1 LSHLSLLVVT
11 EANQNKERNKMDN
24 IISETKYNTLLNIV
38 EQMEA
43 MLKNKSQISFNIDH
57 HAFNS
62 IKTALDA
69 VSPQKHCNH
78 DEGEA

>member
-1 LSHLSLLVVT
+1 MT

-62 IKTALDA
+62 IKTALETVA
-69 VSPQKHCNH
+69 PQKHCNH
-78 DEGEA
+78 DEGEV